1 MGRQSITFRLTLL
14 FAAVSVVVLLALGLL
29 VGASVER
36 HFEEQDLDVLR
47 GKLDLTGHAL
57 ASLRSPADLAAL
69 PQQLDASLIGHHGLA
84 LVIVGARKEVVFT
97 SADVPFPEALLGYR
111 LTAPSPPLIWT
122 TDNHSYRGI
131 AAAVP
136 TGMADWPE
144 ATVAVATDISHHGE
158 FMASFQRTLW
168 SFVAVAALLSGLLG
182 WAAVRRGLAPL
193 RDIGRAAA
201 TVTASRLDYRVPAG
215 SIPAELAELAETLNQ
230 MLARLEDSFRRISDF
245 SSDLAHELRTPVSNL
260 MTATQV
266 ALSKARTTEEYRDA
280 LASNVE
286 EFERLAR
293 MISDMLFL
301 AKADHGLVVPNRE
314 TVDLAQNVREL
325 FLFYEALAE
334 EQGVSLKLS
343 GAATITGDHL
353 MLRRALSNLL
363 ANAIRHTRRGGHVA
377 VNIDAP
383 SGDSVW
389 LSVENSGDTIAPEH
403 LPRLFDRFFRADP
416 SRQHAGDGAGL
427 GLAITDSIVRAH
439 GGEIRVHSADGLT
452 RFELRL
458 PRPAAQAAGGADRVD
473 TIPRLP

>member
-1 MGRQSITFRLTLL
+1 MTSRKSITARLTLL
-14 FAAVSVVVLLALGLL
+14 FAAVSIAVLLGLGFL

-36 HFEEQDLDVLR
+36 HFEEQDMDVLR
-47 GKLDLTGHAL
+47 GKLDLTRHAL
-57 ASLRSPADLAAL
+57 AELRSPADLATL
-69 PQQLDASLIGHHGLA
+69 PQRLEAALIGHHGLA
-84 LVIVGARKEVVFT
+84 VVIVGARGTIVF
-97 SADVPFPEALLGYR
+97 SNADAPFPEPLLSHR
-111 LTAPSPPLIWT
+111 LAAPSPPLVWVSGGT
-122 TDNHSYRGI
+122 SYRGI

-144 ATVAVATDISHHGE
+144 ATVAVATDISHHEE
-158 FMASFQRTLW
+158 FMASFQLTLW
-168 SFVAVAALLSGLLG
+168 SFVLVAALLSGLLG

-193 RDIGRAAA
+193 REIGRAAA
-201 TVTASRLDYRVPAG
+201 TVTASRLDYRLPAG

-266 ALSKARTTEEYRDA
+266 ALSKARTADEYREA

-293 MISDMLFL
+293 MIADMLFL

-314 TVDLAQNVREL
+314 SVDLAQNVREL

-334 EQGVSLKLS
+334 EKGVGLELS
-343 GAATITGDHL
+343 GEAMIVGDHL

-363 ANAIRHTRRGGHVA
+363 ANAIRHTHRGGRVA
-377 VNIDAP
+377 VQIDAP
-383 SGDSVW
+383 RGDSVW
-389 LSVENSGDTIAPEH
+389 LTVENTGDAISPEH

-416 SRQHAGDGAGL
+416 SRQHASDGAGL
-427 GLAITDSIVRAH
+427 GLAITDSIIRAH
-439 GGEIRVHSADGLT
+439 GGDIEVHSADSLT
-452 RFELRL
+452 RFRLRL
-458 PRPAAQAAGGADRVD
+458 PAHHAPDGIDGSAA
-473 TIPRLP
+473 TLRLP

>member
-1 MGRQSITFRLTLL
+1 MGRKSITLRLTLL
-14 FAAVSVVVLLALGLL
+14 FAAVSVVVLLGLGLL
-29 VGASVER
+29 VGESVER

-47 GKLDLTGHAL
+47 GKLDLTRHAL
-57 ASLRSPADLAAL
+57 AGLRSPADLAAL
-69 PQQLDASLIGHHGLA
+69 PQQLEASLIGHHGLA
-84 LVIVGARKEVVFT
+84 LVIVGAQKEIVFA
-97 SADVPFPEALLGYR
+97 SAGVPFPQALLGYR
-111 LTAPSPPLIWT
+111 LATPSPPLIWVA
-122 TDNHSYRGI
+122 DGHSFRGI

-136 TGMADWPE
+136 TGMAGWPE
-144 ATVAVATDISHHGE
+144 ATVAVATDTSHHE
-158 FMASFQRTLW
+158 QFMASFQLTLW
-168 SFVAVAALLSGLLG
+168 SFVSVAALLSGLLG

-193 RDIGRAAA
+193 REIGRAAA
-201 TVTASRLDYRVPAG
+201 TVTASRLDYRLPSG

-266 ALSKARTTEEYRDA
+266 ALSKARTAEEYREA

-293 MISDMLFL
+293 MIADMLFL

-334 EQGVSLKLS
+334 EKGINLELS

-363 ANAIRHTRRGGHVA
+363 ANAIRHTRRGGRIA
-377 VNIDAP
+377 VHIDASP
-383 SGDSVW
+383 GNSVS
-389 LSVENSGDTIAPEH
+389 LGVENTGDTISPDH

-458 PRPAAQAAGGADRVD
+458 PLSARQ
-473 TIPRLP
+473 IPDGTN